1 MTVSNIIAIYNL
13 ATPTEIHEGL
23 DWYASAHTE
32 ARIISEKHEISL
44 STTVGVIAALS
55 PNNKWQRNLD
65 NADALIGAFLEGEH
79 VESVKVSTYHTM
91 KAKAWSILEDE
102 LTECG
107 DILCRLNGQKI
118 RSFYEC
124 IMGVADGICIDG
136 HALNI
141 WRAER
146 HGLTSDKTNIG
157 KRLYFDIQSDYYLAG
172 QKTVYRGKALTA
184 FEMQAITW
192 TVWRRIHGIK

>member
-1 MTVSNIIAIYNL
+1 MTASNIKTIYNL
-13 ATPTEIHEGL
+13 ATPSEIQEGL
-23 DWYASAHTE
+23 QWYATAHTE
-32 ARIISEKHEISL
+32 ALVIAEKHSIDL
-44 STTVGVIAALS
+44 STVVGVIAALS

-65 NADALIGAFLEGEH
+65 NADSLIAAFLEGEH

-91 KAKAWSILEDE
+91 KAKAWSILDDQLVED
-102 LTECG
+102 G

-118 RSFYEC
+118 KSFYEC
-124 IMGVADGICIDG
+124 IMGFADGICIDG

-157 KRLYFDIQSDYYLAG
+157 KRLYSEIQADYYQAG
-172 QKTVYRGKALTA
+172 LETLYHGKALTA
-184 FEMQAITW
+184 YEMQAITW